1 MLDLEKI
8 REKLIVLD
16 ESDAKSIVMITA
28 AHLALVNGGN
38 GGYTSDKCVDT
49 LIRLFN
55 NIPEPD
61 TLKRLKKPIENIF
74 DKGNYKKVHITF
86 GYPYLRPTLEESFFK
101 MDSFYFR

>member
-1 MLDLEKI
+1 
-8 REKLIVLD
+8 
-16 ESDAKSIVMITA
+16 MITA

-74 DKGNYKKVHITF
+74 DKGNYKKSTYHFWIPIFKTNI
-86 GYPYLRPTLEESFFK
+86 RRIFFQNGFFLFSVK
-101 MDSFYFR
+101 

>member
-1 MLDLEKI
+1 LI
-8 REKLIVLD
+8 RI
-16 ESDAKSIVMITA
+16 A
-28 AHLALVNGGN
+28 ADVGNAGFIPSKKRWRVSKRWYSGN
-38 GGYTSDKCVDT
+38 GGYTSAKCVDT

-74 DKGNYKKVHITF
+74 DKGNYKKVPITF

-101 MDSFYFR
+101 MDSFYFP